1 MDLLNLFLDFVLHV
15 DRHLADFVVHY
26 GVWVYAL
33 LFLIVFTET
42 GVVVMPLLPGDSLLF
57 MVGALSGAGITNVTT
72 GMTVLVAAAI
82 LGQQTNYTI
91 GPIVGPRGVDVD

>member
-42 GVVVMPLLPGDSLLF
+42 GAVVMPLLPGGSLLF
-57 MVGALSGAGITNVTT
+57 MVRALSGARITALATSI
-72 GMTVLVAAAI
+72 TVLVGADL
-82 LGQQTNYTI
+82 LGNQTHYTH
-91 GPIVGPRGVDVD
+91 GPSRGPGRL